1 VLLQSGS
8 TPEYAIYD
16 VVPTGF
22 PRAAG
27 VYPIVVDTPA
37 APAAGLRPGE
47 IARFWAGGDEG
58 FSAAIACERYPSA
71 PILVVTWSLFSVPE
85 AEGDPT
91 ATEEFHLTRLRL
103 VEDPSS
109 ASFEVVSTSSE
120 DRPIDAELPFEQPD
134 RACGVDWTL

>member
-1 VLLQSGS
+1 
-8 TPEYAIYD
+8 
-16 VVPTGF
+16 
-22 PRAAG
+22 
-27 VYPIVVDTPA
+27 
-37 APAAGLRPGE
+37 
-47 IARFWAGGDEG
+47 
-58 FSAAIACERYPSA
+58 
-71 PILVVTWSLFSVPE
+71 VPE

-134 RACGVDWTL
+134 RACGVDWTI